1 MVRPTK
7 SGEESACGRG
17 RRGRGG
23 RGGGR
28 GGGGGR
34 WDGRRLGEAEID
46 GGDCLRLRLCFEE
59 LALAEAER
67 PGNQDVGER
76 LDRWVGVENAGVVVL
91 AREADLVLSRGQLL
105 LQLEHV
111 LVRLQL

>member
-7 SGEESACGRG
+7 SGGESACGRS
-17 RRGRGG
+17 RRR
-23 RGGGR
+23 R
-28 GGGGGR
+28 GGR

-67 PGNQDVGER
+67 PGNQDVRER
-76 LDRWVGVENAGVVVL
+76 LDRCVVVEHAGVVVL

-111 LVRLQL
+111 LVRLKLGIV